1 MPVDRSSA
9 TVVIHAP
16 FGEVLEA
23 VRDVESQAVW
33 AKEITAAEVLE
44 EYEDGT
50 VATARFTM
58 VSGLGTDTYV
68 LEYEHGP
75 DSMSWTMVES
85 EVLTGQEGSYRLR
98 DLGSDRTEVS
108 VTLEVEHAIRAPG
121 FVRRRVFGRV
131 VTHNAQGLKAYLE
144 G

>member
-1 MPVDRSSA
+1 MPVDKSSA
-9 TVVIHAP
+9 TVVIDAP
-16 FGEVLEA
+16 FATVLDA

-44 EYEDGT
+44 EYADGT

-75 DSMSWTMVES
+75 DSMSWTLVES
-85 EVLTGQEGSYRLR
+85 EVLAGQEGSYRLR
-98 DLGSDRTEVS
+98 DAGGERTEVT
-108 VTLEVEHAIRAPG
+108 VTLEVEHSIRAPG

>member
-1 MPVDRSSA
+1 VPVDRSSA
-9 TVVIHAP
+9 TVVIAARLA
-16 FGEVLEA
+16 EVLDA
-23 VRDVESQAVW
+23 VRDVESQQIW
-33 AKEITAAEVLE
+33 AKEITAATVLE

-85 EVLTGQEGSYRLR
+85 QVLAGQWGSYALR
-98 DLGSDRTEVS
+98 DLGDHRTEVT
-108 VTLEVEHAIRAPG
+108 VTLEVDHAIHAPG
-121 FVRRRVFGRV
+121 FLRRRVFGRV